1 MATTTQY
8 NPNRDLNERLLAV
21 GASKTVYALV
31 TPQMEAI
38 KATVFGDSGETR
50 REDYMDRFREAW
62 TGKQD
67 AYHEEFFDVWHEW
80 SKPVIKLDR
89 ARFPFYYPTA
99 GASEPIRQIIF
110 DHAANAWNPTDIMV
124 FEGEYEGYKAM
135 AEAAGL
141 GCIEVH
147 RDDWKDAASDEWG
160 VWRNGR
166 DHDALFFIS
175 APSAIDGNVWE
186 HFNAFLASMPENSV
200 VVDVTYV
207 GAIGK
212 GHERFNLNQKSVKA
226 VVFSLSKPFGAYY
239 DRIGGVFMREES
251 LALFGNRWFK
261 GLTGL
266 AIGTRLMQLNDVFA
280 MHRLYSP
287 LQAIKTAEVGNALDI
302 PLVPSDVFILAN
314 GPSPEAYGEVGE
326 YLARAN
332 TIRLCLTPGMDADIR
347 AEREKFK
354 G

>member
-31 TPQMEAI
+31 TPQIEAA
-38 KATVFGDSGETR
+38 KATVFGDNESTQ
-50 REDYMDRFREAW
+50 REDYLDQFRDAW
-62 TGKQD
+62 TAKQD

-80 SKPVIKLDR
+80 SKPVIDLDR
-89 ARFPFYYPTA
+89 AQFPFYYPTA

-110 DHAANAWNPTDIMV
+110 AHAANAWNPTNIMV

-141 GCIEVH
+141 DCIEVD
-147 RDDWKDAASDEWG
+147 RDDWEDAASDGWG
-160 VWRNGR
+160 GWRNGG

-186 HFNAFLASMPENSV
+186 NFNEFLSKMPKNSV

-207 GAIGK
+207 GAIGP
-212 GHERFNLNQKSVKA
+212 GFERFNLNQPSVKA

-239 DRIGGVFMREES
+239 DRIGGVFMREEDMG
-251 LALFGNRWFK
+251 LFGNKWFK

-266 AIGTRLMQLNDVFA
+266 RLGVRLMQFNDVFA
-280 MHRLYSP
+280 MHRLYSD
-287 LQAIKTAEVGNALDI
+287 LQAVKAAEVGNALSM

-314 GPSPEAYGEVGE
+314 GPSPDAYGEMGE
-326 YLARAN
+326 YLGRGGKV
-332 TIRLCLTPGMDADIR
+332 RVCLTPGMTAEIR
-347 AEREKFK
+347 AIRA
-354 G
+354 

>member
-31 TPQMEAI
+31 TPQIEAA
-38 KATVFGDSGETR
+38 KATVFGDNESTQ
-50 REDYMDRFREAW
+50 REDYLDQFRDAW
-62 TGKQD
+62 TAKQD

-80 SKPVIKLDR
+80 SKPVIDLDR
-89 ARFPFYYPTA
+89 AQFPFYYPTA

-110 DHAANAWNPTDIMV
+110 AHAANAWNPTNIMV

-141 GCIEVH
+141 DCIEVD
-147 RDDWKDAASDEWG
+147 RDDWEDAASDGWG
-160 VWRNGR
+160 VWRNGG

-186 HFNAFLASMPENSV
+186 NFNEFLSKMPKNSV

-207 GAIGK
+207 GAIGP
-212 GHERFNLNQKSVKA
+212 GFERFNLNQPSVKA

-239 DRIGGVFMREES
+239 DRIGGVFMREEDMG
-251 LALFGNRWFK
+251 LFGNKWFK

-266 AIGTRLMQLNDVFA
+266 RLGVRLMQFNDVFA
-280 MHRLYSP
+280 MHRLYSD
-287 LQAIKTAEVGNALDI
+287 LQAVKAAEVGNALSM

-314 GPSPEAYGEVGE
+314 GPSPDAYGEMGE
-326 YLARAN
+326 YLGRGGKV
-332 TIRLCLTPGMDADIR
+332 RVCLTPGMTAEIR
-347 AEREKFK
+347 AIRA
-354 G
+354 